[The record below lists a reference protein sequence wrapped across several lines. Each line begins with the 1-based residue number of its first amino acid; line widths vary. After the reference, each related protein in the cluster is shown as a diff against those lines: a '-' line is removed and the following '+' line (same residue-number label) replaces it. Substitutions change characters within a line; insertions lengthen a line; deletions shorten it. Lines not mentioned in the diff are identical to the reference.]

1 LCKNSFSDRNENRI
15 KNLFDYFYKNI
26 VPYEI
31 IHIQQIEIMRIL
43 LTGVTGYVGK
53 RLLPVLIENGHEVIC
68 CVREKR
74 RLSIHKNLLQ
84 KVQIIEVDFLK
95 TPDPGVFPKD
105 IDAAYY
111 LIHSMSTSSEKFDL
125 LESKAASNFKA
136 AMEFTEVKQVIYLS
150 GISNENKLSKHLKS
164 RRKVEDLLKSE
175 KYALTVL
182 RAGIIVGSGSA
193 SFEIIRDLVEKLP
206 IIIAPKWI
214 LTRAQPISIR
224 DVISFLTGVLSQPQ
238 CLNEVFDIGGPEI
251 LTYRDMMLQYA
262 QIRKLSRKIYTTSLI
277 SPKISSY
284 WLFFITSVS
293 YKLAISLVD
302 SMKME
307 VVCNDNRLAEI
318 LQIKPITYEQALKN
332 AFLKIKQNL
341 VLSSWKDSIIS
352 SSLGLSLSDFIE
364 VPIFGCYKNE
374 KQMAIHDEEKVL
386 NNIWTIGGE
395 KGYYYA
401 NWLWKIR
408 GFFDQVVGGV
418 GLQRGR
424 TSPKEIHPG
433 DALDFWRVLF
443 ASREKK
449 RLLLFAEMKLP
460 GEAWL
465 EFKIDDDKVLH
476 QTATFRPRG
485 VWGRLYWIATSPF
498 HFFIFDGMIRN
509 IAKE

>member
-1 LCKNSFSDRNENRI
+1 
-15 KNLFDYFYKNI
+15 
-26 VPYEI
+26 
-31 IHIQQIEIMRIL
+31 MRIL
-43 LTGVTGYVGK
+43 LTGLTGYVGK
-53 RLLPVLIENGHEVIC
+53 RLLPVLMESGHEIIC
-68 CVREKR
+68 CVREKN
-74 RLSIHKNLLQ
+74 RLSIHKNLLE

-95 TPDPGVFPKD
+95 TPELEKFPKD

-111 LIHSMSTSSEKFDL
+111 LIHSMSSSTEKFDL
-125 LESKAASNFKA
+125 LESQAALNFKTI
-136 AMEFTEVKQVIYLS
+136 MESSQVKQVIYLS
-150 GISNENKLSKHLKS
+150 GISNENILSKHLNS
-164 RRKVEDLLKSE
+164 RKKVEDILKSD

-193 SFEIIRDLVEKLP
+193 SFEIIRDIVEKLP
-206 IIIAPKWI
+206 VIIAPKWI
-214 LTRAQPISIR
+214 LTKTQPISIR
-224 DVISFLTGVLSQPQ
+224 DVISFLKGVLDHPKCFNQ
-238 CLNEVFDIGGPEI
+238 VFDIGGPEI
-251 LTYRDMMLQYA
+251 LTYKEMMLQYA
-262 QIRKLSRKIYTTSLI
+262 KIRKLERRFLTTSLI

-307 VVCNDNRLAEI
+307 IICSDKRLEEI
-318 LQIKPITYEQALKN
+318 LSLQPLTYEQAIKN

-364 VPIFGCYKNE
+364 VPNFGCYINE
-374 KQMAIHDEEKVL
+374 KKLVIKDEQKVL
-386 NNIWTIGGE
+386 NNIWTIGGD

-408 GFFDQVVGGV
+408 GFFDKMVGGV
-418 GLQRGR
+418 GLRRGR

-433 DALDFWRVLF
+433 DALDFWRVLY
-443 ASREKK
+443 ASQEKK

-465 EFKIDDDKVLH
+465 EFKIDENHILH

>member
-1 LCKNSFSDRNENRI
+1 
-15 KNLFDYFYKNI
+15 
-26 VPYEI
+26 
-31 IHIQQIEIMRIL
+31 MRIL

-53 RLLPVLIENGHEVIC
+53 RLLPVLIESGHEIIC
-68 CVREKR
+68 CVREKS
-74 RLSIHKNLLQ
+74 RLSIHKNMLA
-84 KVQIIEVDFLK
+84 KVHIIEVDFLK
-95 TPDPGVFPKD
+95 TPEPEKFPKN

-111 LIHSMSTSSEKFDL
+111 LIHSMSSSTEKFDL
-125 LESKAASNFKA
+125 LESKSASNFKTI
-136 AMEFTEVKQVIYLS
+136 MEFSGVKQVIYLS
-150 GISNENKLSKHLKS
+150 GISNENKLSKHLNS
-164 RRKVEDLLKSE
+164 RKKVEDILKSD

-193 SFEIIRDLVEKLP
+193 SFEIIRDIVEKLP
-206 IIIAPKWI
+206 VIIAPKWI
-214 LTRAQPISIR
+214 LTKTQPISIR
-224 DVISFLTGVLSQPQ
+224 DVISFLKGVLDHPKCINQ
-238 CLNEVFDIGGPEI
+238 VFDIGGPEI
-251 LTYRDMMLQYA
+251 LTYKEMMLRYA
-262 QIRKLSRKIYTTSLI
+262 HIRKLKRSFYTTSLI

-307 VVCNDNRLAEI
+307 IVCNDNRLEEI
-318 LQIKPITYEQALKN
+318 LQIKPITYEQAIKN

-364 VPIFGCYKNE
+364 VPNFGCYINKKRIE
-374 KQMAIHDEEKVL
+374 IKDEQKVL
-386 NNIWTIGGE
+386 NNIWTIGGD

-408 GFFDQVVGGV
+408 GFFDQVFGGV

-433 DALDFWRVLF
+433 DALDFWRVLY
-443 ASREKK
+443 ASQEKK

-465 EFKIDDDKVLH
+465 EFKIDDNHILH

>member
-1 LCKNSFSDRNENRI
+1 
-15 KNLFDYFYKNI
+15 
-26 VPYEI
+26 
-31 IHIQQIEIMRIL
+31 MRIL
-43 LTGVTGYVGK
+43 LTGLTGYVGK
-53 RLLPVLIENGHEVIC
+53 RLLPVLMESGHEIIC
-68 CVREKR
+68 CVREKN
-74 RLSIHKNLLQ
+74 RLSIHKNLLE

-95 TPDPGVFPKD
+95 TPELEKFPKD

-111 LIHSMSTSSEKFDL
+111 LIHSMSSSTEKFDL
-125 LESKAASNFKA
+125 LESQAALNFKTI
-136 AMEFTEVKQVIYLS
+136 MESSQVKQVIYLS
-150 GISNENKLSKHLKS
+150 GISNENILSKHLNS
-164 RRKVEDLLKSE
+164 RKKVEDILKSD

-193 SFEIIRDLVEKLP
+193 SFEIIRDIVEKLP
-206 IIIAPKWI
+206 VIIAPKWI
-214 LTRAQPISIR
+214 LTKTQPISIR
-224 DVISFLTGVLSQPQ
+224 DVISFLKGVLDHPKCINQ
-238 CLNEVFDIGGPEI
+238 VFDIGGPEI
-251 LTYRDMMLQYA
+251 LTYKEMMLRYA
-262 QIRKLSRKIYTTSLI
+262 KIRKLERRFLTTSLI

-307 VVCNDNRLAEI
+307 IICSDKRLEEI
-318 LQIKPITYEQALKN
+318 LSLQPLTYEQAIKN

-364 VPIFGCYKNE
+364 VPNFGCYINK
-374 KQMAIHDEEKVL
+374 KKLIIKDEQKVL
-386 NNIWTIGGE
+386 NNIWTIGGD

-408 GFFDQVVGGV
+408 GFFDKMVGGV
-418 GLQRGR
+418 GLRRGR

-433 DALDFWRVLF
+433 DALDFWRVLY
-443 ASREKK
+443 ASQEKK

-465 EFKIDDDKVLH
+465 EFKIDENHILH

-485 VWGRLYWIATSPF
+485 VWGRLYWLATSPF

>member
-1 LCKNSFSDRNENRI
+1 
-15 KNLFDYFYKNI
+15 
-26 VPYEI
+26 
-31 IHIQQIEIMRIL
+31 MRIL
-43 LTGVTGYVGK
+43 LTGLTGYVGK
-53 RLLPVLIENGHEVIC
+53 RLLPVLIESGHEIVC
-68 CVREKR
+68 CVREKS
-74 RLSIHKNLLQ
+74 RLSIHKNLLE

-95 TPDPGVFPKD
+95 TPEPEKFPKD

-111 LIHSMSTSSEKFDL
+111 LIHSMSSSTEKFDL
-125 LESKAASNFKA
+125 LESQAALNFRTI
-136 AMEFTEVKQVIYLS
+136 MESTQVKQVIYLS
-150 GISNENKLSKHLKS
+150 GISNENKLSKHLSS
-164 RRKVEDLLKSE
+164 RRKVEDILKSD

-193 SFEIIRDLVEKLP
+193 SFEIIRDIVEKLP

-214 LTRAQPISIR
+214 LTKTQPISIR
-224 DVISFLTGVLSQPQ
+224 DVISYLKGVLAHQKCINQ
-238 CLNEVFDIGGPEI
+238 VFDIGGPEI
-251 LTYRDMMLQYA
+251 LTYREMMLHYA
-262 QIRKLSRKIYTTSLI
+262 HIRKLKRSLYTTSLI

-307 VVCNDNRLAEI
+307 IVCSDNRLEEI
-318 LQIKPITYEQALKN
+318 LQIKPLTYEQAIKN

-364 VPIFGCYKNE
+364 VPNFGCYINK
-374 KQMAIHDEEKVL
+374 KQLAIKDEEKVL
-386 NNIWTIGGE
+386 NNIWTIGGD

-408 GFFDQVVGGV
+408 GFFDQVFGGV

-465 EFKIDDDKVLH
+465 EFKIDENHVLH

-498 HFFIFDGMIRN
+498 HFFIFDGMIKN

>member
-1 LCKNSFSDRNENRI
+1 
-15 KNLFDYFYKNI
+15 
-26 VPYEI
+26 
-31 IHIQQIEIMRIL
+31 MRIL

-53 RLLPVLIENGHEVIC
+53 RLLPVLIESGHEIIV
-68 CVREKR
+68 CVREKS
-74 RLSIHKNLLQ
+74 RLTIHKNLLQ
-84 KVQIIEVDFLK
+84 KVQVIEIDFLK
-95 TPDPGVFPKD
+95 SDLPVNFPTN

-111 LIHSMSTSSEKFDL
+111 LIHSMASSSEKFDL
-125 LESKAASNFKA
+125 LESEAALNFKTIIEKTSA
-136 AMEFTEVKQVIYLS
+136 KQVIYLS
-150 GISNENKLSKHLKS
+150 GISNESKLSKHLQS
-164 RRKVEDLLKSE
+164 RRKVEDILKSD

-206 IIIAPKWI
+206 IIVAPKWV
-214 LTRAQPISIR
+214 LTKAQPISIR
-224 DVISFLTGVLSQPQ
+224 DVILFLKGVLFHEK
-238 CLNEVFDIGGPEI
+238 CLTQVFDIGGPEI
-251 LTYRDMMLQYA
+251 LTYKDMMLQYA
-262 QIRKLSRKIYTTSLI
+262 QVRKLKRRLYTTSLI

-307 VVCNDNRLAEI
+307 VVCKDNRLEEI
-318 LQIKPITYEQALKN
+318 LGIKPITYEQAIKN

-341 VLSSWKDSIIS
+341 VLSSWRDSIIS

-364 VPIFGCYKNE
+364 VPNFGCYSDKKQLKVKNE
-374 KQMAIHDEEKVL
+374 QQVL
-386 NNIWTIGGE
+386 NNIWAIGGD

-401 NWLWKIR
+401 NWLWKTR
-408 GFFDQVVGGV
+408 GFFDQMIGGV
-418 GLQRGR
+418 GLLRGR
-424 TSPKEIHPG
+424 RSPKEILPG
-433 DALDFWRVLF
+433 DALDFWRVLY

-465 EFKIDDDKVLH
+465 EFKIDDENVLH
-476 QTATFRPRG
+476 QTSTFRPHG
-485 VWGRLYWIATSPF
+485 IWGRLYWIATSPF